1 MNWTDPLIIVLG
13 LLVLAI
19 LVLVLLVALPQFP
32 GLRQLLVGVGANPQ
46 VVALFRA
53 LLAYVLPGA
62 VFSATAYINHWTDPR
77 LLPLVPILL
86 GLMRAAEGRLDAWL
100 KPQQNAVNPPPVAG
114 GAVDLI
120 PQKEGGVT

>member
-13 LLVLAI
+13 LLVLVV

-32 GLRQLLVGVGANPQ
+32 GLRGLLVGVGTNPQ

-53 LLAYVLPGA
+53 LLAYALPGTVVA
-62 VFSATAYINHWTDPR
+62 ATAYINHWTDPR
-77 LLPLVPILL
+77 LLPLVPVLL
-86 GLMRAAEGRLDAWL
+86 AAMRAAEGRLDAWL

-114 GAVDLI
+114 GGTVDLI
-120 PQKEGGVT
+120 PQKEGTT